1 MTTQAASTTGTAD
14 RLRERAGQVIPGGVS
29 SNVRL
34 AAPRVFFARGAGPRL
49 WDVDGRE
56 YIDYLLGQ
64 GPAFLGHGR
73 KEVVDAVA
81 EATGHGM
88 VFGAQ
93 HAAEVEAAER
103 VVAALGWPDQVRFGV
118 SGTESVQA
126 ALRLARAA
134 TGRRRVV
141 RFAGS
146 YHGWIDNVLMSFDG
160 SGLAPGPASVG
171 QPADA
176 LADWLVSPF
185 NDADAF
191 AALMARH
198 GDEIAAVIVE
208 PMMCNF
214 GAIPGEAEFLR
225 ALRRDTATHGSVL
238 IFDEVITGFRLARG
252 GAAERFGV
260 TPDLAVYGKALA
272 GGWPVSALAGRRD
285 LMELFGTGEVNH
297 SGTFNASVMA
307 AAAVNA
313 TLTLLADDPPYDR
326 IDDHG
331 RRLMAELVD
340 LGRNHGVPLRA
351 QGLPAAFHVSFG
363 PPEPVRDLAGL
374 AALDLGRYARFAHVL
389 ADNGV
394 WVAPRGIWFV
404 SAAHTDA
411 ERIEVVERVD
421 RALGQEAG

>member
-1 MTTQAASTTGTAD
+1 MTTQATSTTGVSDA
-14 RLRERAGQVIPGGVS
+14 LRSRAEQVIPGGVS

-34 AAPRVFFARGAGPRL
+34 TAPRVFFARGAGPRL

-81 EATGHGM
+81 GATRHGM

-93 HAAEVEAAER
+93 HPAEVEAAER
-103 VVAALGWPDQVRFGV
+103 VVAALAWPDQVRFGV

-126 ALRLARAA
+126 GLRLARAA
-134 TGRRRVV
+134 TGRRKVV

-146 YHGWIDNVLMSFDG
+146 YHGWIDNVLMGFGDDV
-160 SGLAPGPASVG
+160 PGPASTG

-176 LADWLVSPF
+176 LADWLVVPF
-185 NDADAF
+185 NDVEAF
-191 AALMARH
+191 SDLMARH

-214 GAIPGEAEFLR
+214 GAIPGEVEFLHV
-225 ALRRDTATHGSVL
+225 LRRLASERGAVL
-238 IFDEVITGFRLARG
+238 IFDEVITGFRLALG
-252 GAAERFGV
+252 GAAEHFGV

-272 GGWPVSALAGRRD
+272 GGWPVSALAGRRE
-285 LMELFGTGEVNH
+285 LMERFGTGEVNH
-297 SGTFNASVMA
+297 SGTFNASVMGS
-307 AAAVNA
+307 AAVNA
-313 TLTLLADDPPYDR
+313 TLTLLLDDPPYDR
-326 IDDHG
+326 IDSHG
-331 RRLMAELVD
+331 RQLMVELVD
-340 LGRNHGVPLRA
+340 VGRTHDVPLRV

-363 PPEPVRDLAGL
+363 PPEPVRNLAGL
-374 AALDLGRYARFAHVL
+374 DHLDLARYARLSHVL
-389 ADNGV
+389 AKHGV

-411 ERIEVVERVD
+411 ELTEVLERFD
-421 RALGQEAG
+421 RALGEEAG